1 MGNVGGHHSHSEEG
15 TLGAIR
21 AAAASV
27 PVTLARSYPLGRL
40 SGPPQPSK
48 HLDKRSRGENDAARV
63 VALNGGSHGV
73 RDMGALESALFRPQS
88 GYNEDIVQ
96 EACALLESL
105 AINHPFVDGNKRIAF
120 AVMDA
125 FLRINGYRIRARP
138 IAVYNKMIGFF
149 ERGEFEMKHL
159 DPYFRKL
166 IAPAAKG

>member
-1 MGNVGGHHSHSEEG
+1 MAVQRDYITVVDALDLH
-15 TLGAIR
+15 R
-21 AAAASV
+21 
-27 PVTLARSYPLGRL
+27 RL
-40 SGPPQPSK
+40 I
-48 HLDKRSRGENDAARV
+48 DRF
-63 VALNGGSHGV
+63 GGSHGV

-88 GYNEDIVQ
+88 GYYEDIVQ

-138 IAVYNKMIGFF
+138 LVVYKKMIDLF
-149 ERGEFEMKHL
+149 ENGKFEMKHL

-166 IAPAAKG
+166 INSAT